1 MSKGTRNKMQ
11 RGAADTAV
19 KAPEMKRSEAGSSLG
34 KGEFKPDYT
43 HVVKDLRRIGLLA
56 GSLFLALIV
65 LSFFLK

>member
-1 MSKGTRNKMQ
+1 MSKATRKTQGRPAEM
-11 RGAADTAV
+11 AAKT
-19 KAPEMKRSEAGSSLG
+19 PELKRSEAGSSFG

-56 GSLFLALIV
+56 GSLFLALVV

>member
-1 MSKGTRNKMQ
+1 VSKGTRKTQ
-11 RGAADTAV
+11 RRPAEIAV
-19 KAPEMKRSEAGSSLG
+19 KAPEMKRAEGVSSLG
-34 KGEFKPDYT
+34 KGEFHPDYT